1 MSREDLATLVDEAVR
16 VRPGLDRDA
25 FAAHL
30 AAIAPPTG
38 ELAIADL
45 ALAFQALQGD
55 AATIAELYAVVE
67 RAARPALLVA
77 GYTATIADDAIQETA
92 TLLLVGPVDDPRP
105 LLVTYQGRAR
115 LAAWIK
121 TIALRTASRLVE
133 ISRRMHGDDALL
145 DDLAG
150 GQDPAS
156 AVVKA
161 ELRPAVR
168 AAFAAA
174 VRELSYVDREL
185 LASVVVRGETI
196 DQLSRRHGIHR
207 ATAARWVGR
216 ARAALDE
223 GLRRE
228 LARALALSPSE
239 VSSVLSAVATS
250 IELTPAR
257 LADAKQGRRR

>member
-1 MSREDLATLVDEAVR
+1 MSRADLAALVDAAVR
-16 VRPGLDRDA
+16 ARPGLDRDA
-25 FAAHL
+25 FASHL
-30 AAIAPPTG
+30 AAVAPETG
-38 ELAIADL
+38 DVAIADL

-55 AATIAELYAVVE
+55 PATIAELYAIVE
-67 RAARPALLVA
+67 RAARPALMVA
-77 GYTATIADDAIQETA
+77 GYAPTIADDAIQETA
-92 TLLLVGPVDDPRP
+92 TRLVVGPVDDARP
-105 LLVTYQGRAR
+105 LLTTYQGRAR
-115 LAAWIK
+115 LGAWIK

-133 ISRRMHGDDALL
+133 ISRKLHGDDASLE
-145 DDLAG
+145 DLAG
-150 GQDPAS
+150 AQDPVS

-174 VRELSYVDREL
+174 VQQLSYVDREL
-185 LASVVVRGETI
+185 LASVIVRGETI

-223 GLRRE
+223 GIRRE
-228 LARALALSPSE
+228 LADALALDPAE
-239 VSSVLSAVATS
+239 VSSVLAAIATS

-257 LADAKQGRRR
+257 LADAKQRRRR